1 MLRQGEGAVQG
12 TAGTLHSLSA
22 LGVLPRDRLR
32 LQVGASL
39 EAPSSPAVL
48 GYGRRPE
55 QLLSVGS
62 WELLLKCPLKLA
74 GGM

>member
-1 MLRQGEGAVQG
+1 MLG
-12 TAGTLHSLSA
+12 TAGTLHGPLAPGA
-22 LGVLPRDRLR
+22 LLRDGLR
-32 LQVGASL
+32 PQAGASP
-39 EAPSSPAVL
+39 EGPSSPALL
-48 GYGRRPE
+48 GYPE